1 MNSIINR
8 TFLLVRTQRKVIVT
22 QRCLL
27 SHLTTNKYSHTLD
40 TPIPAFQ
47 QNAHI
52 HTTNSM
58 KLFWEPD
65 IKGGYNKNAKRV
77 SRRQLILEG
86 LKDLK
91 QEIVM
96 WKDEVQEK
104 LESDPVLVFRPGWQ

>member
-1 MNSIINR
+1 M
-8 TFLLVRTQRKVIVT
+8 VRTQRTVIIS

-40 TPIPAFQ
+40 HPIPAFQ

-52 HTTNSM
+52 HTTGPM

-77 SRRQLILEG
+77 SRKQLIIEG
-86 LKDLK
+86 LRDLK

-104 LESDPVLVFRPGWQ
+104 LESDPVLVFRPGRQ